1 MQQRKQG
8 MSHTMRG
15 VYTTYKLANLPECPV
30 LEEMMLFVIPG
41 STDMKAR

>member
-1 MQQRKQG
+1 
-8 MSHTMRG
+8 MSHTMGG
-15 VYTTYKLANLPECPV
+15 VYTTYKLANLPECSECPV